1 MSLYEDDTSMILA
14 AALVIF
20 FPMCHC
26 DFTLSPWG
34 TPFHK
39 RSSNG
44 LGLDDLIHEAFQA
57 GLGESDDNN
66 LIWQNKAWLIES
78 FE

>member
-14 AALVIF
+14 AALGK
-20 FPMCHC
+20 
-26 DFTLSPWG
+26 L
-34 TPFHK
+34 FHQ

-44 LGLDDLIHEAFQA
+44 LGLDSCMFEAFQA